1 MAQQPV
7 FEAGHTVQFTFVSSV
22 APDAAPIFKAINDQD
37 TVVNCQT
44 SVQSTTTAFY
54 ALYTTPGSDQWM
66 VGEWFAK
73 KTVTGSARN
82 FVKKFGFKVERSI
95 VE

>member
-1 MAQQPV
+1 MSQFPAL
-7 FEAGHTVQFTFVSSV
+7 EAGNTVQFTFVSSI
-22 APDAAPIFKAINDQD
+22 APDAAPIFKAINDGD

-44 SVQSTTTAFY
+44 SIQSNATAFY

-66 VGEWFAK
+66 IGEWWAQ
-73 KTVTGSARN
+73 KTVSGSARN
-82 FVKKFGFKVERSI
+82 FVKKFPFKVERTI